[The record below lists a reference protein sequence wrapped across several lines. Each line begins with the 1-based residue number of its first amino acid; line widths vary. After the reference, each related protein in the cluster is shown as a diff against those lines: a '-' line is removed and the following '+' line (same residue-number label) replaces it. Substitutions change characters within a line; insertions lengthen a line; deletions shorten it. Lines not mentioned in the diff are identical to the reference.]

1 MVRTSCLPH
10 GLIFPTRNNI
20 QSAKKI
26 FHPQILSQE
35 VKSSVHMGELLEETA
50 LSLIRVS
57 NCAVQDGD
65 TFKVIGKFGVDGS
78 GSHKLRHQLINE
90 NLVNLETPHL
100 DPTKASSFLLT
111 CYCPLEF
118 KVSEHILWENPAPN
132 STAFARPVSL
142 SRAKEEREVLI
153 GELEEI
159 FPYIKED
166 YTSEQTIDGKNV
178 QICFK
183 TECSMVDGKMV
194 SLLQGDSGAFCH
206 LCTSTRSD
214 ANDLQQINNGFII
227 NKDYESCKDAWEKLQ
242 RGDISYTSVER
253 YGQCHESIAKCN
265 LHFFLYF
272 TSNLDHWI
280 MHKRYYIIWLQ
291 GKKFGVKVEI
301 MHLSLLK
308 RQRRNA

>member
-1 MVRTSCLPH
+1 MTREKALELIVSKCNRLWKFENAIRKELPLSDAVGLMYNANLSTSQYQMVRTSFLPH

-26 FHPQILSQE
+26 FHPQIISQE

-132 STAFARPVSL
+132 STAFA
-142 SRAKEEREVLI
+142 
-153 GELEEI
+153 
-159 FPYIKED
+159 
-166 YTSEQTIDGKNV
+166 
-178 QICFK
+178 
-183 TECSMVDGKMV
+183 
-194 SLLQGDSGAFCH
+194 
-206 LCTSTRSD
+206 
-214 ANDLQQINNGFII
+214 
-227 NKDYESCKDAWEKLQ
+227 
-242 RGDISYTSVER
+242 
-253 YGQCHESIAKCN
+253 
-265 LHFFLYF
+265 
-272 TSNLDHWI
+272 
-280 MHKRYYIIWLQ
+280 
-291 GKKFGVKVEI
+291 
-301 MHLSLLK
+301 
-308 RQRRNA
+308 